1 MADDKKE
8 QPEMTPEDKLE
19 RGSTVSIRLPP
30 TLQDTTDDERIAV
43 EKALVRK
50 LDLRLMPM
58 LVLIYIMN
66 YLDRNAIAAAKLSG
80 ITEELNLTSVQFQTC
95 VSILFVGYILMQVP
109 SNLFLNKI
117 GKPALYL
124 PTCMVVWGILCG
136 VTGAVQNYG
145 GLLACRFIL
154 GFVEAAY
161 FPGCMATLSAWYTRE
176 ELSLRTAILYCGS
189 LLSGAFSGLIA
200 AGINDGMD
208 GVKGLLAWRW
218 IFIIE
223 GSITVVIALAA
234 FFVLPNFP
242 HNTKGLSQQ
251 EKELAIWRLAR
262 DIGQEDWDCEEDLS
276 LLKGFKDC
284 MVDWKTWLLV
294 ILNFGA
300 VSSGTINSFFPTV
313 VESLGKGRI
322 HTLLL
327 TVPPYILSCIV
338 AMTVSRNADRT
349 GERYLHFSLPLW
361 ISIAGFIISAATT
374 NLGAR
379 YFAMMIMLPGV
390 YTAFI
395 IGISWVANTIPKPSS
410 KRAAALAFAN
420 AVANCSSIYT
430 PYLYPDSDAP
440 RFVLAMSV
448 NAGTSLLSIF
458 TATIF
463 RLLLQ
468 RINKQLD
475 RRDAEEGTVGG
486 FRYLV

>member
-1 MADDKKE
+1 M
-8 QPEMTPEDKLE
+8 
-19 RGSTVSIRLPP
+19 PP
-30 TLQDTTDDERIAV
+30 TLHGTTEQERSAM
-43 EKALVRK
+43 EKALIRK

-80 ITEELNLTSVQFQTC
+80 ITQELNLTSVQFQTC
-95 VSILFVGYILMQVP
+95 ISILFVGYILMQVP

-117 GKPALYL
+117 GKPAFYL
-124 PTCMVVWGILCG
+124 PTCMIIWGILCG
-136 VTGAVQNYG
+136 VSGAVQNYG
-145 GLLACRFIL
+145 GLYWSRFIL

-161 FPGCMATLSAWYTRE
+161 FPGCMVTLSAWYTRE

-189 LLSGAFSGLIA
+189 LLAGAFSGLIA

-218 IFIIE
+218 IFIIK
-223 GSITVVIALAA
+223 GSITVVIDFTAY
-234 FFVLPNFP
+234 FVLPNFP
-242 HNTKGLSQQ
+242 HNTRGISAQQ
-251 EKELAIWRLAR
+251 KELAIWRLAKET
-262 DIGQEDWDCEEDLS
+262 GQEEWDSAEDTS
-276 LLKGFKDC
+276 LINGLKDC
-284 MVDWKTWLLV
+284 VVDWKTWLLV

-300 VSSGTINSFFPTV
+300 VSSGTINNFFPTV
-313 VESLGKGRI
+313 VGSLGKDRI

-338 AMTVSRNADRT
+338 AMAVSRNADRT
-349 GERYLHFSLPLW
+349 GERYLHFTLPLW

-374 NLGAR
+374 SIGAR

-395 IGISWVANTIPKPSS
+395 IGIAWVSNTIPKPSA
-410 KRAAALAFAN
+410 KKAAAIALVN
-420 AVANCSSIYT
+420 AIANCSSIYT

-440 RFVLAMSV
+440 RFILAMSV

-458 TATIF
+458 TATAF

-468 RINKQLD
+468 RLNKQLE
-475 RRDAEEGTVGG
+475 RRDVEEGTVGG
-486 FRYLV
+486 FRYLL